1 MITSYLFAVGA
12 VVIASVSQVLLKKK
26 ASDAPKSFWKKFL
39 NGPVILSYLLLFL
52 SMALNSL
59 ALREMDVAV
68 LPCITATSFLWI
80 MLLSAIFLGEKPTRN
95 KIIGIAMIL
104 AGVVVSHLQF

>member
-1 MITSYLFAVGA
+1 MVLSYVFAIIA
-12 VVIASVSQVLLKKK
+12 VLISSASQVLLKKK
-26 ASDAPKSFWKKFL
+26 ANNAPKSFWKKFL
-39 NGPVILSYLLLFL
+39 NAPVIVSYILLFT
-52 SMALNSL
+52 SMILNSL
-59 ALREMDVAV
+59 ALRQMDMAV

-104 AGVVVSHLQF
+104 VGVLVSHL

>member
-1 MITSYLFAVGA
+1 MVLSYVFAIAA
-12 VVIASVSQVLLKKK
+12 VIIASASQVLLKKK
-26 ASDAPKSFWKKFL
+26 ASKAPKNFFKKFL

-59 ALREMDVAV
+59 ALREMDMTV

-80 MLLSAIFLGEKPTRN
+80 MVLSAIFLGEKPTRR
-95 KIIGIAMIL
+95 KVIGIVMIL
-104 AGVVVSHLQF
+104 AGVVVSHL

>member
-1 MITSYLFAVGA
+1 MVLSYVFAIAA
-12 VVIASVSQVLLKKK
+12 VIIASASQVLLKKK
-26 ASDAPKSFWKKFL
+26 ASKAPKNFFKKFL

-59 ALREMDVAV
+59 ALREMDMTV

-80 MLLSAIFLGEKPTRN
+80 MVLSAIFLGEKPTRR
-95 KIIGIAMIL
+95 KVIGIVMIL
-104 AGVVVSHLQF
+104 VGVVVSHL

>member
-1 MITSYLFAVGA
+1 MVRSYLYAIAAVL
-12 VVIASVSQVLLKKK
+12 IASASQVLLKKK
-26 ASDAPKSFWKKFL
+26 ASNAPKSFLKKFL
-39 NGPVILSYLLLFL
+39 NAPVIISYVLLFS

-59 ALREMDVAV
+59 ALREMDMAV

-95 KIIGIAMIL
+95 KVIGIGMIL
-104 AGVVVSHLQF
+104 AGAIISHL

>member
-1 MITSYLFAVGA
+1 MVLSYIFAIAA
-12 VVIASVSQVLLKKK
+12 VIIASASQVLLKKK
-26 ASDAPKSFWKKFL
+26 ASKAPKNFFKKFL

-59 ALREMDVAV
+59 ALREMGMTV

-80 MLLSAIFLGEKPTRN
+80 MVLSAIFLGEKPTRR
-95 KIIGIAMIL
+95 KVIGIVMIL
-104 AGVVVSHLQF
+104 VGVVVSHL